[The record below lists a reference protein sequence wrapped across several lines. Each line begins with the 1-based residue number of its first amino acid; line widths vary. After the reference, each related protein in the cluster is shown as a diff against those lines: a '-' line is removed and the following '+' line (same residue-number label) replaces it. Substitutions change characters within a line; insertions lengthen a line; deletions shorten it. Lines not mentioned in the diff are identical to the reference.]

1 MTTGSVCAIIFAS
14 VLGLAGCDAAS
25 ASRAPSA
32 FQIKIPPAPWARW
45 LPYAFWSDA
54 KVFATLAE
62 CDQLRREIS
71 QDVAILARDLETWR
85 RKGTPAERAPM
96 DQFEQWVHETTGVSM
111 ARFSATAPYARCIA
125 LR

>member
-45 LPYAFWSDA
+45 LPYALWNDA
-54 KVFATLAE
+54 RVFATLAE

-71 QDVAILARDLETWR
+71 QDVAILARDLERWR
-85 RKGTPAERAPM
+85 RIGTPAERAQM
-96 DQFEQWVHETTGVSM
+96 DRFEQWVQETTGVSM
-111 ARFSATAPYARCIA
+111 PRFSATAPYARCIA

>member
-1 MTTGSVCAIIFAS
+1 MTTRSVCAIIVTS

-25 ASRAPSA
+25 AFRAPAA

-62 CDQLRREIS
+62 CDQVRGEIS
-71 QDVAILARDLETWR
+71 RDVAVLARELETWR
-85 RKGTPAERAPM
+85 RTGTAAERAEM
-96 DQFEQWVHETTGVSM
+96 DRFEQWVQETTGVSM
-111 ARFSATAPYARCIA
+111 TRFSATAPYARCIA